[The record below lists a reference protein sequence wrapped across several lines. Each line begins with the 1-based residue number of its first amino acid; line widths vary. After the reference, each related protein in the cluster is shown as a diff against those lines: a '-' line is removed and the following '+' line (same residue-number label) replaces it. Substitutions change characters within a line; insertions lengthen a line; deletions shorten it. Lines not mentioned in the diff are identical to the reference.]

1 MVTPE
6 WRWVGILNTNLPLMK
21 RNIYHPAIGCS
32 CGLHTWPT
40 LLQSVC
46 NSICI
51 HMKKK
56 VKEHFEPQFHVLKIL
71 LPVTWRWILDF

>member
-1 MVTPE
+1 MVTPK

-32 CGLHTWPT
+32 CGLQTWST

-46 NSICI
+46 KIIYNAVRHLTFVTIYTVQH
-51 HMKKK
+51 HMIST
-56 VKEHFEPQFHVLKIL
+56 HIAF
-71 LPVTWRWILDF
+71 

>member
-1 MVTPE
+1 
-6 WRWVGILNTNLPLMK
+6 MK

-46 NSICI
+46 KTHYCVFGRYFVRS
-51 HMKKK
+51 
-56 VKEHFEPQFHVLKIL
+56 HVRVFAFNAVHLHVCLKIL
-71 LPVTWRWILDF
+71 IKYRLLVIVRGLLLFFVLR

>member
-1 MVTPE
+1 M
-6 WRWVGILNTNLPLMK
+6 LNTNLPLMK

-46 NSICI
+46 NHENNRMFS
-51 HMKKK
+51 
-56 VKEHFEPQFHVLKIL
+56 VLPLIL
-71 LPVTWRWILDF
+71 KYLHKSCLYSFGE